1 MKSII
6 MNKMMIACLAIGVAF
21 VSSSIALADGH
32 TSATGVEYV
41 KKDQIN
47 GGEPIKLEYWEWS
60 GQRAKYQEAWAKNY
74 MEMYPNVEIEVVLQ
88 PWDTYW
94 PSLITNVPAGK
105 GPVMWHMHGSKMTE
119 FCEGNLMDPIP
130 ATAADPDY
138 LNKHWIGF
146 AEGAMSCSGT
156 GSIHT
161 IPMGAMMPLLFIDT
175 DAWTE
180 AGLSDSDIPKTWDDL
195 RDVAKKLTQRDSR
208 GRITVAGLS
217 LDPQEWIPNA
227 VYQQGRFLFNK
238 DGTKAN
244 VNNDEYRAALQFI
257 SDIVHIDKVVDQEI
271 LIERHNAMAGGKTE
285 MYAGFSWIA
294 GLLRNNAPDLNW
306 IAVPIPTPDG
316 SNQPAYGNMR
326 FAVEAVI
333 NPNASKAEK
342 AVAWDFW
349 HFNYSNNDVVRDD
362 LAIFNGFLPPY
373 DALLNDAKI
382 LADPLASVM
391 APLGEFGLIND
402 LPQVVRA
409 EMQELATAVVLDPSD
424 LDGKLVSSQKVQNDL
439 LSKRSDW
446 NIIERNYGNS
456 AKMIQD

>member
-1 MKSII
+1 
-6 MNKMMIACLAIGVAF
+6 
-21 VSSSIALADGH
+21 
-32 TSATGVEYV
+32 
-41 KKDQIN
+41 
-47 GGEPIKLEYWEWS
+47 
-60 GQRAKYQEAWAKNY
+60 
-74 MEMYPNVEIEVVLQ
+74 
-88 PWDTYW
+88 
-94 PSLITNVPAGK
+94 
-105 GPVMWHMHGSKMTE
+105 
-119 FCEGNLMDPIP
+119 
-130 ATAADPDY
+130 
-138 LNKHWIGF
+138 
-146 AEGAMSCSGT
+146 
-156 GSIHT
+156 
-161 IPMGAMMPLLFIDT
+161 
-175 DAWTE
+175 
-180 AGLSDSDIPKTWDDL
+180 
-195 RDVAKKLTQRDSR
+195 
-208 GRITVAGLS
+208 
-217 LDPQEWIPNA
+217 
-227 VYQQGRFLFNK
+227 
-238 DGTKAN
+238 
-244 VNNDEYRAALQFI
+244 
-257 SDIVHIDKVVDQEI
+257 
-271 LIERHNAMAGGKTE
+271 MAGGKTE